1 MERTGLQFAVQRII
15 EATKDDE
22 VGRLGFHELAKPYRE
37 LMAYYRCA
45 LMEVETKFKVLNE
58 ELSLEY
64 DRNPIE
70 SIKTRL
76 KSPESI
82 VEKLERLELPLSVE
96 SIEENLY
103 DVAGVR
109 VICGFP
115 RDIYDICDAFL
126 NQDDVSLIKMKD
138 YFKEP
143 KDNGYRSVHLIVEIP
158 IFLIDNTKVMPVE
171 VQLRTIGMDWWA
183 SLEHKLRY
191 KKDIDNTPK
200 LANELKYFAET
211 AAEMDAQMQR
221 IQLELLFESEK
232 GEDE

>member
-1 MERTGLQFAVQRII
+1 MQFAVQRII